1 MLNITTK
8 NSRKTYFGIGEQD
21 FEEKPMFGLVCD
33 SEMLHLY
40 LFWRHFYWVF
50 PRKLPITKVDIF
62 VIGKKVI
69 ITNTSKIGKN

>member
-21 FEEKPMFGLVCD
+21 FEEKPMFGIVVD

-40 LFWRHFYWVF
+40 LFWRHFYWAF
-50 PRKLPITKVDIF
+50 PRKFSSKTDVFLVGGKVLFADED
-62 VIGKKVI
+62 
-69 ITNTSKIGKN
+69 KIGSN